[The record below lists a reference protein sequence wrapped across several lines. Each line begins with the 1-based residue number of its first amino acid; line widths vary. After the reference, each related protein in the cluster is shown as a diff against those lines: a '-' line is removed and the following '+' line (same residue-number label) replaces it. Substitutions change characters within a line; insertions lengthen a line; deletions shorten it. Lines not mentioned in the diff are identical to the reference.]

1 MARGSRGVRAGRAWW
16 VREISEVI
24 RVRLEKDSLDVY
36 ACKKEGND
44 VWDKDQLLIFILE
57 SG

>member
-1 MARGSRGVRAGRAWW
+1 MVRGSRGVRAGRAWW
-16 VREISEVI
+16 VREVSEATSG
-24 RVRLEKDSLDVY
+24 RLEKESLDVD
-36 ACKKEGND
+36 ACTKEGND

>member
-1 MARGSRGVRAGRAWW
+1 MVTSG
-16 VREISEVI
+16 
-24 RVRLEKDSLDVY
+24 RLEKESLDIE
-36 ACKKEGND
+36 ACTKQGND